1 MEANIGKEGYM
12 VGWMQI
18 IVKKAAWSDE
28 AKKVKKAAWSDEAK
42 KVKKAAWLDGSK

>member
-1 MEANIGKEGYM
+1 MEANNGKEGCM

-28 AKKVKKAAWSDEAK
+28 AKKVKKVA
-42 KVKKAAWLDGSK
+42 